1 MTRVRALGL
10 VWCGAFTAW
19 WLLTPLVVMVVA
31 GISDEWFDSGSLGSY
46 LNNYTDVVF
55 FSSGLSPPEHL
66 ILMAIAIV
74 AATLQLMLA
83 APAVPPFRAAQE
95 GRSMRQSVVAA
106 AIVAGALVTMI
117 GFAAIEALVVLS
129 TDSTVPIPVAGE
141 LVVVALMA
149 TWLLSSAAWS
159 TVLWRAGSAS
169 NPDVVSRLVRAAFRG
184 SALQVVL
191 GVPLYVIV
199 RRKESCWCSLVTFW
213 SLCVGFASMILLC
226 GPGAVLLFTRGQR
239 RAWRQGSCGSCGH
252 LRAPHAD
259 RCPECGVA
267 YPVRQMMES

>member
-1 MTRVRALGL
+1 MTRSRALGL
-10 VWCGAFTAW
+10 LWLGSFVAW
-19 WLLTPLVVMVVA
+19 WLLTPLVVLVLV
-31 GISDEWFDSGSLGSY
+31 GVSEWFDSGQF
-46 LNNYTDVVF
+46 NVTVKDYTGAVVF
-55 FSSGLSPPEHL
+55 SEGFYTNEHL
-66 ILMAIAIV
+66 ILLAIAMF

-106 AIVAGALVTMI
+106 AIVAGALVTSI
-117 GFAAIEALVVLS
+117 GFAAIEALVVLINGS
-129 TDSTVPIPVAGE
+129 IEDQD
-141 LVVVALMA
+141 LVVVALLA

-159 TVLWRAGSAS
+159 TVLWRAGSES

-191 GVPLYVIV
+191 GLPLYIIV

-226 GPGAVLLFTRGQR
+226 GPGAVLLFTRGHR
-239 RAWRQGSCGSCGH
+239 RAWRQGACGSCGH
-252 LRAPHAD
+252 VRAPHAD

-267 YPVRQMMES
+267 YPVRPMMES